1 MHKHLF
7 SILIVLAFALPATAQ
22 EMTYDKK
29 ELGIRLS
36 NLDDFGMI
44 YKRQIEE
51 NKYVRYRIGFF
62 NVNGAFVEDN
72 SNLDI
77 ALAASIGFES
87 RKAINENFDFISGP
101 EYLANVGFENLLQD
115 NSQYVIGIRF
125 GYVLGAL
132 WHLSDHFYVGLETI
146 PGIGLNYNIR
156 QEGDNTFNVNLGFN
170 ASAVALKA
178 VYKFTKSE

>member
-1 MHKHLF
+1 MYKHL
-7 SILIVLAFALPATAQ
+7 LLALTVLVFAMPATAQ
-22 EMTYDKK
+22 EMSYDKK
-29 ELGIRLS
+29 EFGIRLS
-36 NLDDFGMI
+36 NLNNFGMI

-51 NKYVRYRIGFF
+51 NKYVRYRIALF

-77 ALAASIGFES
+77 SLAASIGFER

-101 EYLANVGFENLLQD
+101 EYLANVGFDNLLQD
-115 NSQYVIGIRF
+115 NSQILIGFRF
-125 GYVLGAL
+125 GYVLGAI

-146 PGIGLNYNIR
+146 PGIGLNYNIE
-156 QEGDNTFNVNLGFN
+156 QEGDNTLNVNLGFN

-178 VYKFTKSE
+178 VYKFTKTD